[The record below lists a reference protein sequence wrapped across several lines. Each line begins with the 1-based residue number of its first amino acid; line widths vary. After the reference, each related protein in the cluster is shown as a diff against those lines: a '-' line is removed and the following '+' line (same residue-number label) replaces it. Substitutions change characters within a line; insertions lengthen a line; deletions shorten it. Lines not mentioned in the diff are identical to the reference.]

1 MSVSNILH
9 FDFLILL
16 IELIGSF
23 LLIRY
28 VIVALIVLIGGY
40 RHLEHAQYLIA
51 EGALVALNFK
61 LAGTLLKTIEL
72 KSWQQI
78 FIFSMIL
85 FLITLLKRLFSWEAA
100 QIHKKQLYT
109 KGWQQD

>member
-1 MSVSNILH
+1 M
-9 FDFLILL
+9 L

-23 LLIRY
+23 ILIRY
-28 VIVALIVLIGGY
+28 VIAAIIELINGY
-40 RHLEHAQYLIA
+40 RHLEYAQYLIA
-51 EGALVALNFK
+51 EGALIALNFK

-78 FIFSMIL
+78 FTFSMIL
-85 FLITLLKRLFSWEAA
+85 LLRTLLKRLFTWEAK
-100 QIHKKQLYT
+100 QIQKKQLFT